1 MWTLIIILLV
11 AWVILSV
18 VGFTFQG
25 LLWLGVIGAVLFVG
39 TGILGLIRW
48 NKPKK

>member
-1 MWTLIIILLV
+1 MWTFIIILLV

-25 LLWLGVIGAVLFVG
+25 LLWLGVIGVVLFVG
-39 TGILGLIRW
+39 TGVLGLIRW
-48 NKPKK
+48 SKRSK